1 MTGFCIHELITSV
14 DHPHPW
20 DGKRQI
26 GLDPDVSVII
36 TVTPAYAILVESS
49 TQFAEYEPGKGIT
62 EKEGWGQISGKTL
75 WIAEDTSAAQTLMNR
90 TPRGNVE
97 SQHQVTEMWKPT
109 TEVRANSLILLR
121 DLLQRSAEWT
131 ESHILDRGL
140 LRESGPWQDTNR
152 DTVLEQGYEAS
163 GLSPQACCPRCT
175 HKKATI
181 ISGVRER
188 RDPHT
193 PSKTELRKKDI

>member
-20 DGKRQI
+20 DGERQI

-75 WIAEDTSAAQTLMNR
+75 WIAEDTSASCENQDHGR
-90 TPRGNVE
+90 TPIGMQYW
-97 SQHQVTEMWKPT
+97 SKDTKPR
-109 TEVRANSLILLR
+109 VFHLR
-121 DLLQRSAEWT
+121 PAARVA
-131 ESHILDRGL
+131 HI
-140 LRESGPWQDTNR
+140 
-152 DTVLEQGYEAS
+152 
-163 GLSPQACCPRCT
+163 
-175 HKKATI
+175 
-181 ISGVRER
+181 R
-188 RDPHT
+188 RR
-193 PSKTELRKKDI
+193 L

>member
-20 DGKRQI
+20 DGERQI

-62 EKEGWGQISGKTL
+62 KKEGWGQISGKTL

-97 SQHQVTEMWKPT
+97 SQHQVTEMWKRT
-109 TEVRANSLILLR
+109 TEVRAN
-121 DLLQRSAEWT
+121 
-131 ESHILDRGL
+131 
-140 LRESGPWQDTNR
+140 
-152 DTVLEQGYEAS
+152 V
-163 GLSPQACCPRCT
+163 
-175 HKKATI
+175 
-181 ISGVRER
+181 
-188 RDPHT
+188 
-193 PSKTELRKKDI
+193 